1 MSLEDLFDEC
11 AADEKYKEPDNNVY
25 KIVDKLVVDIE
36 ASFTG
41 LETDTLDREK
51 EKKEISEKLKKLEHK
66 LSNIKNPPHLSNMPI
81 KRREKISKKLK
92 DQRELIRKRIKVYK
106 VRLDEISIEESPNP
120 KDEEDNKSFSTPQNK
135 WNNNPYDL

>member
-11 AADEKYKEPDNNVY
+11 AANEKYKEPDNNVY

-41 LETDTLDREK
+41 METDILNREK
-51 EKKEISEKLKKLEHK
+51 EKKEITDKLKNLENK
-66 LSNIKNPPHLSNMPI
+66 LSSIKNPPHLSNMPI

-92 DQRELIRKRIKVYK
+92 DQRELLRKKIKACK
-106 VRLDEISIEESPNP
+106 
-120 KDEEDNKSFSTPQNK
+120 
-135 WNNNPYDL
+135 

>member
-41 LETDTLDREK
+41 METDVLNREK
-51 EKKEISEKLKKLEHK
+51 EKKK
-66 LSNIKNPPHLSNMPI
+66 
-81 KRREKISKKLK
+81 
-92 DQRELIRKRIKVYK
+92 
-106 VRLDEISIEESPNP
+106 
-120 KDEEDNKSFSTPQNK
+120 
-135 WNNNPYDL
+135 

>member
-1 MSLEDLFDEC
+1 
-11 AADEKYKEPDNNVY
+11 
-25 KIVDKLVVDIE
+25 
-36 ASFTG
+36 
-41 LETDTLDREK
+41 
-51 EKKEISEKLKKLEHK
+51 
-66 LSNIKNPPHLSNMPI
+66 MPI

-92 DQRELIRKRIKVYK
+92 DQRELLRKKIKAYK

>member
-92 DQRELIRKRIKVYK
+92 DQRELIRKKIKVYK

-120 KDEEDNKSFSTPQNK
+120 KGEEDNKSFSTPQNK